1 MTDYVQYYDQ
11 NDNTLGAK
19 DARYLAIKLRTEAT
33 ITDGVIRW
41 DSNGAVPPGD
51 CLALAAH
58 IGLPVDLAAC
68 KAASDRET
76 AAFLADYRKR
86 NRGPV
91 SAEQR
96 AEMRA
101 AFGPGATV
109 VNVVTGRRT
118 RT

>member
-1 MTDYVQYYDQ
+1 MSDYVRDYDR
-11 NDNTLGAK
+11 NDNSLWAK
-19 DARYLAIKLRTEAT
+19 YARRLVVKLRTEAT
-33 ITDGVIRW
+33 ITDGIIRW

-58 IGLPVDLAAC
+58 IGLPVNLAAC
-68 KAASDRET
+68 KAVSDRET
-76 AAFLADYRKR
+76 DAFLTDYRKR
-86 NRGPV
+86 NSGPV

-109 VNVVTGRRT
+109 VNVLTGRRT
-118 RT
+118 QT